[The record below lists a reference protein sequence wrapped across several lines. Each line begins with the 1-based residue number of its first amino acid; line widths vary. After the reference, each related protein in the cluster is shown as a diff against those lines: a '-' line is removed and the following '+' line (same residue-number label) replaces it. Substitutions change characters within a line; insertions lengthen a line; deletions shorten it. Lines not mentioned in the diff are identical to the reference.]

1 MPRGDNPNSR
11 ANLKPARCGEVR
23 NPSGINRKRPISD
36 RYAELSEEPLSLN
49 LIQRFNRRWK
59 AKLLFP
65 GDSYARGAV
74 MGIMMDAIFG
84 GDVAAQREMREA
96 IEGKAPQR
104 LEIGARPRTEVTV
117 RVVYDRSPKNVEPT
131 QHVMDHRQAERALSK
146 LPGLPS

>member
-23 NPSGINRKRPISD
+23 NPSGINRKRPISV

-65 GDSYARGAV
+65 GDSYARAKEQMRRFAREVLPLLPPPAAGATPQSGV
-74 MGIMMDAIFG
+74 TSA
-84 GDVAAQREMREA
+84 VSTEAAQ
-96 IEGKAPQR
+96 
-104 LEIGARPRTEVTV
+104 
-117 RVVYDRSPKNVEPT
+117 
-131 QHVMDHRQAERALSK
+131 
-146 LPGLPS
+146 